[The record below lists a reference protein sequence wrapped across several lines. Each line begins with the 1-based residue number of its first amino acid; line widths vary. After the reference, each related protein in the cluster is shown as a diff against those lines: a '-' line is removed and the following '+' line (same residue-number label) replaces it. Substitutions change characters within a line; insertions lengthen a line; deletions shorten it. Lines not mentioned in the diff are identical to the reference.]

1 MSGGRRL
8 ALVAMPWSKK
18 ERPSAAIAAL
28 GAFARQTHPTWQVTP
43 KSAFLSVYTRLG
55 AACYDAVAGDAYEMG
70 ELLYAALLY
79 PERRAAVAE
88 RFESWS
94 AARPIP
100 PAQSFE
106 QVAAVLEQ
114 HLEQVAEWAAG
125 ADLLGLTTCFGQLFA
140 NLALA
145 RAVKRIRPECTIVLG
160 GSTLSSRVGPSV
172 LAEYQMVDAI
182 VQGEGEAPLA
192 ALMTALETGQALGD
206 ASVAVLAR
214 TTSSSGSA
222 TPGACQASPK
232 PARALHELR
241 QLDDLP
247 YPDYDE
253 YADAAAA
260 SGVAWAIPIEGS
272 RGCYWDRTK
281 KANDP
286 KATCYFC
293 NLNVQWGGYRQKSVE
308 RIASELERAA
318 LRHQNVHAYFVDN
331 ILRRTEVEQLA
342 SALRRG
348 GMELDIFLE
357 MRAHVTPYE
366 VLVLW
371 ESGLTRTQFG
381 IEALS
386 TAHLARIGKGTTLL
400 QNLQAM
406 RTCAEFGISH
416 GANLLTSFPG
426 TPQSEVEE
434 SAHVI
439 RTHARGYEPLTLS
452 RFHLGVGSTV
462 DSLPESFGVREIR
475 NAEFYRHGLPDDVW
489 KRLEL
494 FDLDFEVSG
503 AVADWGPVKRA
514 VAEWN
519 AFHEQRTSDLPALRY
534 RDGGSFVVVEDERF
548 GQLRRGTFEGIL
560 REVLLECCEIR
571 TLAHV
576 QKLVESFGGTP
587 EDATVILDHFIANGI
602 MAAEKQKYL
611 SLPVATSPRQAAKR
625 IRERHAKRDA
635 RQPRPR
641 SLPMVG

>member
-1 MSGGRRL
+1 MTESWRL

-28 GAFARQTHPTWQVTP
+28 SAFARQTHPAWQVTP
-43 KSAFLSVYTRLG
+43 KSAFLSVYAQLG

-79 PERRAAVAE
+79 PERRASVAE
-88 RFESWS
+88 RFEAWS
-94 AARPIP
+94 RARPVAP
-100 PAQSFE
+100 GRSFE
-106 QVAAVLEQ
+106 QVMAVLEQ
-114 HLEQVAEWAAG
+114 HVEQVAEWAAG

-145 RAVKRIRPECTIVLG
+145 RAVKRSNPACTIVLG

-172 LAEYQMVDAI
+172 LEEYPMVDAI

-192 ALMTALETGQALGD
+192 ALMTALETGRALGS
-206 ASVAVLAR
+206 ASVAVLTRA
-214 TTSSSGSA
+214 
-222 TPGACQASPK
+222 GAAAPAACAVAPE

-241 QLDDLP
+241 QLDELP

-260 SGVAWAIPIEGS
+260 NGVAWALPIEGS

-308 RIASELERAA
+308 RIVRELEQAA

-331 ILRRTEVEQLA
+331 ILRRTEVEELA
-342 SALRRG
+342 AALCRA
-348 GMELDIFLE
+348 GMEFDVFLE
-357 MRAHVTPYE
+357 MRAHVSPHD

-371 ESGLTRTQFG
+371 EAGLTRTQFG

-386 TAHLARIGKGTTLL
+386 TEHLARIGKGTTLL

-406 RTCAEFGISH
+406 RSCAEFGISH

-434 SAHVI
+434 SARVI

-462 DSLPESFGVREIR
+462 DCLPDAFGVRGIR
-475 NAEFYRHGLPDDVW
+475 NADFYRCGLPDPVW
-489 KRLEL
+489 QRLQL
-494 FDLDFEVSG
+494 FDLDYDVVGE
-503 AVADWGPVKRA
+503 AADWGPVKRA

-519 AFHEQRTSDLPALRY
+519 AFHQQRASELPAIRY

-548 GQLRRGTFEGIL
+548 GSLRHGTFEGIL

-576 QKLVESFGGTP
+576 QQLVESHGGTP
-587 EDATVILDHFIANGI
+587 EDATTILDHFIANGI
-602 MAAEKQKYL
+602 MVAEKQKYL
-611 SLPVATSPRQAAKR
+611 SLPVATSPRHAARR
-625 IRERHAKRDA
+625 IRERQAKREA

-641 SLPMVG
+641 SLPLVG